1 MKLAVV
7 ALGGNAIAPP
17 TGPLTW
23 TSQLEVARSLI
34 PLILALRERRYRLV
48 VTHGNGPQVGA
59 ILSQN
64 EIAASEVPP
73 SPLDVLVAQSQAQ
86 IGYAL
91 QIALLEA
98 TGKPAGSAP
107 IALVTLVAVDPDD
120 PEFLIPSK
128 PIGPLVPASRAR
140 ELERLGATM
149 AEDPRGG
156 FRRLVPSP
164 WPREV
169 LGAAQIR
176 GILEGG
182 IPLVIAA
189 GGGGVPVV
197 RDGRKI
203 RGIEAVVDK
212 DLTSSLLARE
222 LGAELLLLVT
232 DVSHVSLHFG
242 TERETALEE
251 LTAREAEAYLLDGQ
265 FPPGSM
271 GPKVR
276 GAVDFLDGGGNLAII
291 VDRDGAIP
299 ALEGRAG
306 TRILPEISPGLPP
319 GDR

>member
-17 TGPLTW
+17 TGPFTW
-23 TSQLEVARSLI
+23 TGQLGVVRGVI
-34 PLILALRERRYRLV
+34 PPLLALRDQGFQLV

-59 ILSQN
+59 ILAQN
-64 EIAASEVPP
+64 EIAAVEVPP

-91 QIALLEA
+91 QIALVEA
-98 TGKPAGSAP
+98 LADPGGKTPL
-107 IALVTLVAVDPDD
+107 ALVTLVDVNPDD
-120 PEFLIPSK
+120 PEFHTPSK
-128 PIGPLVPASRAR
+128 PIGPLVPEARAR
-140 ELERLGATM
+140 ELERQGATM

-156 FRRLVPSP
+156 YRRLVPSP

-169 LGAAQIR
+169 LGVSQIR

-182 IPLVIAA
+182 APAVIAA

-197 RDGRKI
+197 REAGSV

-222 LGAELLLLVT
+222 LEAELLLLLT
-232 DVSHVSLHFG
+232 DVPHVSLDFG
-242 TERETALEE
+242 SDREKALERV
-251 LTAREAEAYLLDGQ
+251 TAREAEGYLLDGQ
-265 FPPGSM
+265 FPPGTM

-276 GAVDFLDGGGNLAII
+276 GAVDFLNGGGRRAII
-291 VDRDGAIP
+291 VDLEDAIP
-299 ALEGRAG
+299 AIEGRAG
-306 TRILPEISPGLPP
+306 TRIVP
-319 GDR
+319 